1 MYFFDLQDY
10 IGTIKATYPAWE
22 EVSILYGGMGLGAW
36 RGLVNSDPEDYFT
49 TARATGDSFIK
60 ALGLYLKRCVYI
72 SHNSWQPE
80 NSTISKLYYNDFT
93 YATQRYL
100 ETSRPYQ
107 NAIRANKRY
116 YDNKVIQGY
125 TGTYDDWLFNEING
139 IHEDVLTGTT
149 TVTTN
154 KVVYVPNVSPGNSII
169 PVTYTLNYGSFE
181 EIKNVDK
188 YYNEFKAS
196 MDDLMRVMKTA
207 MVLTDNDEFEDLE
220 PEITPL
226 STNCGSEYTPPMFTD
241 AMQLDFMDDLTRMPS
256 FENIIAMPYTSGTID
271 YSSSAALRN
280 KSDEYGDLSYDIYYR
295 QEREDIYNLEYDIA
309 TGITMGFPIESYP
322 TLNYSGLT
330 EPLFD
335 SNKLGNY
342 VKGKIRKVANL
353 WWKKAYTYS
362 AWTSTTYT
370 THNKTLDEILPNVE
384 DFRYLRA
391 KLNPSTLPK
400 SGNAGDL
407 ICVGTPT
414 SYVGYAWDPILK
426 TWSTNFYDFIKTT
439 ILDTRTTQ
447 RDIKLYAKKQLLS
460 ANKPF
465 LWSNEY
471 VASNGLKQWV
481 YGDAKNFDP
490 GNRTGAD
497 VIYNYNNGLPL
508 GLPPEYVVTATT
520 HTIPAYTGNSDN
532 IIY

>member
-10 IGTIKATYPAWE
+10 ITTAQLAYPSWQ
-22 EVSILYGGMGLGAW
+22 EVSILYGGMGLGGW
-36 RGLVNSDPEDYFT
+36 RGLIGGDPEDYFT
-49 TARATGDSFIK
+49 TARATRDSWLK
-60 ALGLYLKRCVYI
+60 ALNQYLMSCIQTSIKTIR
-72 SHNSWQPE
+72 PE
-80 NSTISKLYYNDFT
+80 DDAICKLYFNDFQDA
-93 YATQRYL
+93 YQKL
-100 ETSRPYQ
+100 FETMGPYH
-107 NAIRANKRY
+107 NAILANKRF
-116 YDNKVIQGY
+116 YDIAVILGY
-125 TGTYDDWLFNEING
+125 TGTYDDWLFNEINK
-139 IHEDVLTGTT
+139 VNPKVSTGTT
-149 TVTTN
+149 TSSQTRN
-154 KVVYVPNVSPGNSII
+154 IYDPNVLGGVLI
-169 PVTYTLNYGSFE
+169 PVTYTLNFGSFE
-181 EIKNVDK
+181 EIKNIDK

-196 MDDLMRVMKTA
+196 MNDLMRIMKTA

-370 THNKTLDEILPNVE
+370 THNKTLDEILANVE

-447 RDIKLYAKKQLLS
+447 RDRKLYAKKQLLS